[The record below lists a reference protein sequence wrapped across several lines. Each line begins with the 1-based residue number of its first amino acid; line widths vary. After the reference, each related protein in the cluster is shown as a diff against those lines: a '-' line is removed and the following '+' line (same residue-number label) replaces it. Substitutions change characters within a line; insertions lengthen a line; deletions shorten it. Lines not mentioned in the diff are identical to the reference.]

1 MTIENIKLCIATYRG
16 AFDDAGDIYVE
27 MTDEEAEEYGRKVYI
42 RQMETL
48 EDGSDKK
55 HEIFIDG
62 KDALNSLIETLEFIR
77 SRKGWTPEE
86 RR

>member
-1 MTIENIKLCIATYRG
+1 MIEHIKTCIVQYG
-16 AFDDAGDIYVE
+16 CPFDDAEQIYVE
-27 MTDEEAEEYGRKVYI
+27 MTDEEADTAGRKVYI
-42 RQMETL
+42 RQSEAT
-48 EDGSDKK
+48 EAGDKE
-55 HEIFIDG
+55 HEIFIGG